1 MYVCVYIYSS
11 HAKIDG
17 QRGILSKKTV
27 MVYWIIYLELKIECK
42 RTNWTTYI
50 YIYCLFTYIY
60 IYILLTFYIYTHIYI
75 SNS

>member
-50 YIYCLFTYIY
+50 YIYCLFKYIY
-60 IYILLTFYIYTHIYI
+60 IFFLHFIYIHIYI
-75 SNS
+75 YV